1 MAIDWAAAGD
11 GGKLGDIMADWK
23 GIILAGGTGS
33 RLFPL
38 TIAVNKHLLPVYD
51 KPMIYYP
58 LCTLMLSGIRHIAIV
73 STPDAIPALQK
84 LLGDGKRWGLSF
96 EYLIQDQ
103 PRGIADAFRVAG
115 DFLGDANVGLIL
127 GDNIIHGSGLQDRL
141 TECLRRPSGAT
152 IFGYEVS
159 DPSAFGVVTLD
170 SEGKAVSIVEKPKQS
185 KSRLAVPG
193 LYFFDSDAGKI
204 ASTLKPSA
212 RGELEV
218 TDVLGDYMRRGALRV
233 ERFGRGTAWLDGGT
247 PEALYEATQFI
258 KVVEDRSGF
267 KIACPEEIAWR
278 LGYISKAQFRDL
290 APKTSTTAYNAYLQ
304 ALAESEG

>member
-1 MAIDWAAAGD
+1 MTN
-11 GGKLGDIMADWK
+11 WK

-58 LCTLMLSGIRHIAIV
+58 LCTLMLSGIRDIAIV

-84 LLGDGKRWGLSF
+84 LLGDGKHWGLSF
-96 EYLIQDQ
+96 DYLVQDQ
-103 PRGIADAFRVAG
+103 PRGIADAFRVAESFIG
-115 DFLGDANVGLIL
+115 EANTGLIL

-141 TECLRRPSGAT
+141 AGCLSRQSGAT

-170 SEGKAVSIVEKPKQS
+170 GDGKAVSIVEKPKQS

-193 LYFFDSDAGKI
+193 LYFFDSEAGSI
-204 ASTLKPSA
+204 ARTVTPSA

-218 TDVLGDYMRRGALRV
+218 TDVLREYMHRGTLRV

-278 LGYISKAQFRDL
+278 LGYINAAQFRDL
-290 APKTSTTAYNAYLQ
+290 APKSSSTAYNAYLQ
-304 ALAESEG
+304 ALAESEA

>member
-1 MAIDWAAAGD
+1 MTN
-11 GGKLGDIMADWK
+11 WK

-58 LCTLMLSGIRHIAIV
+58 LCTLMLSGIRDIAIV
-73 STPDAIPALQK
+73 STPDAIPAIEQ

-103 PRGIADAFRVAG
+103 PRGIADAFRVAE
-115 DFLGDANVGLIL
+115 DFIGDANTGLIL
-127 GDNIIHGSGLQDRL
+127 GDNIIHGSGLQDKL
-141 TECLRRPSGAT
+141 AGCLRRATGAS

-170 SEGKAVSIVEKPKQS
+170 GEGKAVSIVEKPKQS

-193 LYFFDSDAGKI
+193 LYFFDAEAGRI
-204 ASTLKPSA
+204 AKGLKPSA

-218 TDVLGDYMRRGALRV
+218 TDVLGDYMRRNKLHV

-247 PEALYEATQFI
+247 PEALYEATQFV
-258 KVVEDRSGF
+258 KVVEDRSGL

-278 LGYISKAQFRDL
+278 LGYIDLSEFRELARKA
-290 APKTSTTAYNAYLQ
+290 STTAYNSYLQ
-304 ALAESEG
+304 ALAESES